1 MDGLRPL
8 RLSLRAVC
16 LYEQITARSFS
27 SLDLSDGA
35 DVEALSYAMWYYA
48 TDEAQTIDR
57 WRGALE
63 SPTLAT
69 HLAKELERVLSL
81 LEQLSIQRASASS
94 EGEGDAQ
101 PGYMT
106 PIITRLAYSLGADFV
121 LNQMELWELPHYLES
136 EEQRRRQE
144 LEEQRLF
151 TWLSMLPHLS
161 KDSARSAEELLPFPW
176 EAERKEAEQQ
186 LDLDVLGELA
196 LRGAAREEE

>member
-27 SLDLSDGA
+27 TLDLSDGA

-48 TDEAQTIDR
+48 TDEAQPLDR
-57 WRGALE
+57 WRVSLE
-63 SPTLAT
+63 SPSLAT
-69 HLAKELERVLSL
+69 HLARELERVLSL
-81 LEQLSIQRASASS
+81 LEQLSVKSASES
-94 EGEGDAQ
+94 SGGDGDTK
-101 PGYMT
+101 PTPMT
-106 PIITRLAYSLGADFV
+106 PIITRLAFSLGAEFV
-121 LNQMELWELPHYLES
+121 LDQMELWELPHYLDS

-144 LEEQRLF
+144 LEQQRLF

-186 LDLDVLGELA
+186 LDLDVLGQLA
-196 LRGAAREEE
+196 RLTPTHNE

>member
-8 RLSLRAVC
+8 RLSLRVVC

-27 SLDLSDGA
+27 TLDLSDGA
-35 DVEALSYAMWYYA
+35 DVEALSYALWYYA
-48 TDEAQTIDR
+48 TDEAQPLDR
-57 WRGALE
+57 WRVSLE
-63 SPTLAT
+63 SPSLAT
-69 HLAKELERVLSL
+69 HLARELKRVLSL
-81 LEQLSIQRASASS
+81 LDQMSVQRTSASS
-94 EGEGDAQ
+94 EGDDDAK

-144 LEEQRLF
+144 LEQQRLF

-161 KDSARSAEELLPFPW
+161 KDSARSAEDLLPFPW

-186 LDLDVLGELA
+186 LDLDVLGQLA
-196 LRGAAREEE
+196 RLTPTTNE

>member
-27 SLDLSDGA
+27 TLDLSDGA

-48 TDEAQTIDR
+48 TDEAQTIDH

-63 SPTLAT
+63 SPILAT

-81 LEQLSIQRASASS
+81 LEQLSVQRASASS
-94 EGEGDAQ
+94 EGEGDAK
-101 PGYMT
+101 PAHMT
-106 PIITRLAYSLGADFV
+106 PIITRLAYSLGAEFV
-121 LNQMELWELPHYLES
+121 LDRMELWELPHYLES

>member
-27 SLDLSDGA
+27 TLDLSDEA
-35 DVEALSYAMWYYA
+35 DVEALSYALWYYA
-48 TDEAQTIDR
+48 TDEAQTLDR
-57 WRGALE
+57 WRSALE
-63 SPTLAT
+63 SPSLAT
-69 HLAKELERVLSL
+69 HLARELERVLSL
-81 LEQLSIQRASASS
+81 LEQLSVQRASASS
-94 EGEGDAQ
+94 GSDGDEKA
-101 PGYMT
+101 GYMT

-144 LEEQRLF
+144 LEQQRLF

-186 LDLDVLGELA
+186 LDLDVLGQLA
-196 LRGAAREEE
+196 RLTPTTNE

>member
-27 SLDLSDGA
+27 TLDLSDGA
-35 DVEALSYAMWYYA
+35 DVEALSYALWYYA
-48 TDEAQTIDR
+48 TDEAQTLDR
-57 WRGALE
+57 WRVALE
-63 SPTLAT
+63 APSLAT
-69 HLAKELERVLSL
+69 HLARELERVLSL

-101 PGYMT
+101 PAHMT
-106 PIITRLAYSLGADFV
+106 PIITRLAYSLGAEFV
-121 LNQMELWELPHYLES
+121 LDRMELWELPHYLES

>member
-27 SLDLSDGA
+27 TLDLSDGA
-35 DVEALSYAMWYYA
+35 DVEALSYALWYYA
-48 TDEAQTIDR
+48 ADEVQTIDR
-57 WRGALE
+57 WRVALE
-63 SPTLAT
+63 SPSLAT
-69 HLAKELERVLSL
+69 HLARELERVLSL
-81 LEQLSIQRASASS
+81 LDQLSVQRTSASS
-94 EGEGDAQ
+94 EGDDGAK

-144 LEEQRLF
+144 LEQLRLF

-186 LDLDVLGELA
+186 LDLDVLGQLA
-196 LRGAAREEE
+196 RLTPTTNE